1 MYVFY
6 CSWVTFIIDHD
17 NLSNYIILLII
28 VIQIFTTKNVINYFI
43 CFTLLNLFYYIITQI
58 LVFRRTVW
66 KNKFEMTYVGPSQ
79 VLVKPLL
86 NNEENQSSNGVIL
99 KSQYGH
105 EIEDVRVMGED
116 RYLIGR
122 TRDTLLLGKEI

>member
-1 MYVFY
+1 M
-6 CSWVTFIIDHD
+6 
-17 NLSNYIILLII
+17 
-28 VIQIFTTKNVINYFI
+28 
-43 CFTLLNLFYYIITQI
+43 
-58 LVFRRTVW
+58 W